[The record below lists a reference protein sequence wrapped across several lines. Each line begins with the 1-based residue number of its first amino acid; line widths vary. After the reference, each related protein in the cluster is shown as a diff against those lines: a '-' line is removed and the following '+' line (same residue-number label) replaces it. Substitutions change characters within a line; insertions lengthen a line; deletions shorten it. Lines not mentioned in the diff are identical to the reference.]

1 MGASSEAGLGR
12 PAGLM
17 YEVPQ
22 QDQQPGCRDVWVL
35 TLSVFAVILP
45 VMFALMALLGGI
57 VLAFVLLTV
66 HPALAL
72 IPLAVMG
79 LGVYAFARWDQ
90 KRDRPPGL

>member
-1 MGASSEAGLGR
+1 
-12 PAGLM
+12 M

-22 QDQQPGCRDVWVL
+22 QDQRPGCRDVWVI

-45 VMFALMALLGGI
+45 VMLAMMALLGGV

-72 IPLAVMG
+72 IPIAVIVLA
-79 LGVYAFARWDQ
+79 VYAFARWDQ

>member
-1 MGASSEAGLGR
+1 
-12 PAGLM
+12 M

-22 QDQQPGCRDVWVL
+22 QDQRPGCRDVWVI

-45 VMFALMALLGGI
+45 VMLALMALLGGV

-72 IPLAVMG
+72 IPIAVIILA
-79 LGVYAFARWDQ
+79 VYAFARWDQ

>member
-1 MGASSEAGLGR
+1 
-12 PAGLM
+12 M

-22 QDQQPGCRDVWVL
+22 QDQRPGCRDVWVIAL
-35 TLSVFAVILP
+35 AMFAVILP
-45 VMFALMALLGGI
+45 VMLAMMALLGGV

-72 IPLAVMG
+72 IPIAVIVLA
-79 LGVYAFARWDQ
+79 VYAFARWDQ